1 MAYAS
6 RSGRART
13 SATNPS
19 AFAVCMRCGNWYN
32 RDDLEFQ
39 FEWRGTTLRNIY
51 LLVCKRCI
59 DTPQEQLRA
68 IVLPADPTP
77 IYFPS
82 VEDFQADETNYR
94 TLGAGHAD
102 PITGIP
108 IPARD
113 YRTTQDCQNRITQ
126 PIGAPTG
133 LDPNAVMPYNGGVQ
147 KAFGRLLPLLSV
159 QSNGTTYVSVTC
171 FAVHGL
177 QPGDQVAMQG
187 LADGRACGFFTV
199 TVPGATTFNYQTATI
214 VPSASLLT
222 DTTRAITAL
231 VGLPLGTE
239 TIPQVIE

>member
-13 SATNPS
+13 SAKDPR
-19 AFAVCMRCGNWYN
+19 AFAVCMRCGMWDN
-32 RDDLEFQ
+32 RDQMQFQ

-51 LLVCKRCI
+51 LLVCKRCV

-77 IYFPS
+77 VYFPS
-82 VEDFQADETNYR
+82 VEDFEAAETNFR
-94 TLGAGHAD
+94 TTEGGHID

-108 IPARD
+108 VPGRD
-113 YRTTQDCQNRITQ
+113 FRTTQDCQNRITQ

-147 KAFGRLLPLLSV
+147 KAFGRVLPLLSV
-159 QSNGTTYVSVTC
+159 QSNNTTYVSVTC

-177 QPGDQVAMQG
+177 QPGDQVAIAG
-187 LADGRACGFFTV
+187 LSEREANGFFTV
-199 TVPGATTFNYQTATI
+199 AVPGATTFNYQTATD
-214 VPSASLLT
+214 VPAGSLLT
-222 DTTRAITAL
+222 ATARAITAL
-231 VGLPLGTE
+231 VGLPLGTD